1 MNRYDLIV
9 IGGGMAG
16 LTAAIYAA
24 QAGIETLILEK
35 NVCGGLANWA
45 IEIKNFPSYETI
57 SGEALL
63 EKTKAQAE
71 NLGVEIR
78 EIEEVARVDLQG
90 DIKTITTDDD
100 TYSARAIIIATGREP
115 IKLPMEAD
123 DDHMHYCAIC
133 DGSFYRGKHV
143 LVVGGGNS
151 GVGDALYLL
160 TQGVGE
166 ITLVEQMDCL
176 LAAKK
181 DQEQLCR
188 RSNVKVMTCT
198 EVVDIDVKDALQ
210 CVTLKN
216 VNTGESESV
225 DVCGIFVYIGQK
237 PKTDVFKGI
246 LNMTDDG
253 YIHTDEDMT
262 TNIAGVFA
270 AGDVRRKKIRQLT
283 TAAADGTIAALS
295 VAGYVRALSEK

>member
-1 MNRYDLIV
+1 MKTYDLIV

-24 QAGIETLILEK
+24 QASLDTMVLEK
-35 NVCGGLANWA
+35 DVCGGLANWA
-45 IEIKNFPSYETI
+45 VEIENFPSHETI

-63 EKTKAQAE
+63 ERTKEQAE
-71 NLGVEIR
+71 NIGAQIV
-78 EIEEVARVDLQG
+78 EIEEVIRVDLHKEV
-90 DIKTITTDDD
+90 KTVTTDDG
-100 TYSARAIIIATGREP
+100 TYAARAIIIATGREP

-133 DGSFYRGKHV
+133 DGSFYKDKHV

-166 ITLVEQMDCL
+166 ITLVEQMGCL

-181 DQEQLCR
+181 DQEQLR
-188 RSNVKVMTCT
+188 RHANVKVMTCT
-198 EVVDIDVKDALQ
+198 EVADIDIKDDLQ

-216 VNTGESESV
+216 VSTGKSESV
-225 DVCGIFVYIGQK
+225 EVCGIFVYIGQK
-237 PKTDVFKGI
+237 PKTDIFKGI

-253 YIHTDEDMT
+253 YIVADEEMAT
-262 TNIAGVFA
+262 SVKGVFC

-283 TAAADGTIAALS
+283 TAAGDGTIAALS
-295 VAGYVRALSEK
+295 VADYIRTLSDN